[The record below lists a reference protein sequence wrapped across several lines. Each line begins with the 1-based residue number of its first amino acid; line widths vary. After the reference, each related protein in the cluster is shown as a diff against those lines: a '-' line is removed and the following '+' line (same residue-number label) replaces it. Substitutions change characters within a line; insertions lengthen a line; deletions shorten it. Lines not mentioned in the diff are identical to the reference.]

1 MTEILWHV
9 MFVSVFFVLGVPLN
23 VAVVWIYRRKGSSL
37 RQNKFPLLFAAFDLF
52 AGLIVLPLQ
61 PPRYL
66 VSDVWVYEIHNGLS
80 TFLMNGYLFTL
91 FMATLDKFY
100 AVMRPFKYRQKQKL
114 IVNIAYLFA
123 FGFNLVFIMIT
134 SPLRQITLFASLILM
149 IRYVYTAV
157 VLLTPPVTI
166 LFYVPIIAKLIANG
180 KKLQKTVPKA
190 AR

>member
-9 MFVSVFFVLGVPLN
+9 LFVAGFFVLGVPLN
-23 VAVVWIYRRKGSSL
+23 IAVVWIYRRKGSSL

-91 FMATLDKFY
+91 FMATHDLIHNSIEILRSDVICQKF
-100 AVMRPFKYRQKQKL
+100 FKLARSSALVTVLFERLHALVGGDVTAWQHHHSQFRQSQFVVSLKAAHDVTVVGKD
-114 IVNIAYLFA
+114 
-123 FGFNLVFIMIT
+123 
-134 SPLRQITLFASLILM
+134 LRQFL
-149 IRYVYTAV
+149 RV
-157 VLLTPPVTI
+157 
-166 LFYVPIIAKLIANG
+166 
-180 KKLQKTVPKA
+180 
-190 AR
+190 